1 MKKTYNILLFMV
13 LGIFVVFGACSS
25 DASEEMPSAVS
36 KFTTQYFPGLGVK
49 SFQELKDG
57 GCMVQLSGGPT
68 ITFDGDDMWKE
79 IDGNGS
85 VLPQVLMYDQ
95 LPTDLYEYL
104 QATEQQSNVYEM
116 KRDKHYYKLTMLDTV
131 ITYDRATGKI
141 TYPGAKDGKMSRRS
155 D

>member
-68 ITFDGDDMWKE
+68 ITFD
-79 IDGNGS
+79 
-85 VLPQVLMYDQ
+85 
-95 LPTDLYEYL
+95 
-104 QATEQQSNVYEM
+104 
-116 KRDKHYYKLTMLDTV
+116 
-131 ITYDRATGKI
+131 
-141 TYPGAKDGKMSRRS
+141 
-155 D
+155 